1 MSLYSIAQNI
11 EASALGQAI
20 RESTWL
26 FPAIEAT
33 HLLAL
38 AMLGG
43 SVLIIALAVLGIGL
57 KVAPLALHQ
66 SSRRYTNAA
75 VITLLIT
82 GILLGISEPVKLYG
96 RQAFWVKMTSLIIAL
111 LITYFAFNPLVNRGA
126 DDGITRT
133 VAALT
138 MAAWLTVAMAG
149 RWIGFSRNRKVYSR
163 HTTNFAE
170 WVRQLIGITKD
181 REYGVVTFSKS
192 CAMIVGTEMTKLLPK
207 SRRALPDMVFAT
219 SPTRSLMFSSLV
231 SVSCMRINNTVNMP
245 RGAVK

>member
-1 MSLYSIAQNI
+1 MNLYAIAQGI

-38 AMLGG
+38 ALLGG

-57 KVAPLALHQ
+57 KLPPSELHK

-96 RQAFWVKMTSLIIAL
+96 RQAFWVKMISLVIAL
-111 LITYFAFNPLVNRGA
+111 LLTYCAFNPLVRRG
-126 DDGITRT
+126 DGGGAART
-133 VAALT
+133 VAVAT
-138 MAAWLTVAMAG
+138 MAAWLMVAMAG
-149 RWIGFSRNRKVYSR
+149 RWIGFS
-163 HTTNFAE
+163 
-170 WVRQLIGITKD
+170 
-181 REYGVVTFSKS
+181 
-192 CAMIVGTEMTKLLPK
+192 
-207 SRRALPDMVFAT
+207 
-219 SPTRSLMFSSLV
+219 
-231 SVSCMRINNTVNMP
+231 
-245 RGAVK
+245 